1 MVQANKM
8 ILKYFLP
15 AIIAVAITGAG
26 ALGLINY
33 KILQDVKTEKGVN
46 LRTALSP
53 FIVLYALCLIIIPLA
68 GSYKKTRKF
77 ASHAAREYIIAAMKE
92 YPELKQ
98 FQKVLSNRRAM
109 NRLATVI
116 SNNLR
121 PSEQK
126 TISETVFKMKLQLPL
141 PIREEQKLVRETL
154 NKVVKIV
161 EEHELV
167 HPEFISK
174 VYIEM
179 ARADA
184 TYVFSQQNQTQE

>member
-1 MVQANKM
+1 MAQANKM
-8 ILKYFLP
+8 ILKHFLP
-15 AIIAVAITGAG
+15 AVIAVAITGTG
-26 ALGLINY
+26 ALGLVSY
-33 KILQDVKTEKGVN
+33 KIYEETKTEKGID

-68 GSYKKTRKF
+68 GTYKKTKKF

-98 FQKVLSNRRAM
+98 FQKVLSNRHAM
-109 NRLATVI
+109 NHLATVI

-121 PSEQK
+121 PSEQEI
-126 TISETVFKMKLQLPL
+126 ISETVFKMKLKLPL
-141 PIREEQKLVRETL
+141 PTRQEHKLVRETL
-154 NKVVKIV
+154 DKVVKVV
-161 EEHELV
+161 EEHGLV

-174 VYIEM
+174 VYMEM

-184 TYVFSQQNQTQE
+184 AYIYSQQKQIQD